1 MNEAEFTKDLY
12 KLYVSQR
19 KKLDES
25 VPVDVK
31 ERYINKQKAYEVQK
45 VKQKEKYHK
54 RVAEEGDEY
63 RKKLREVNKANEQ
76 KRKARKQA
84 ESSQSA
90 RSEVDSRPA
99 SPISRYAESMRTQ
112 TQTQKQSESDDD
124 DLESVFS
131 EDTEPRK
138 NVFNNFIGF

>member
-84 ESSQSA
+84 ESSQS
-90 RSEVDSRPA
+90 EIDSRPA
-99 SPISRYAESMRTQ
+99 SPISRYTASMRTQ
-112 TQTQKQSESDDD
+112 TAMSDVTSNASDDD

-131 EDTEPRK
+131 EDKTPQFK
-138 NVFNNFIGF
+138 KFIGF

>member
-84 ESSQSA
+84 ESSQS
-90 RSEVDSRPA
+90 EIDSRPA
-99 SPISRYAESMRTQ
+99 SPISRYTQ
-112 TQTQKQSESDDD
+112 TAMSDVTSNASDDD

-131 EDTEPRK
+131 EDKTPQFK
-138 NVFNNFIGF
+138 KFIGF